1 MKNLQNIFDS
11 ITPDNIKDIPV
22 IKDAMAI
29 FIETLEELSKESID
43 IRNIFENEIIKEE
56 LVKIYLDDLYRVFKT
71 LQFNQK
77 VVEKIERLNA
87 AYGIEYYKVD
97 VILNIA
103 KYINEE
109 HFLTFKSYKEKKG
122 TTDAIK
128 YIYELVGTKLLS
140 QDNKMPFTLTEYEP
154 FVFDVSGNLP
164 SELYEAVVRPLAHP
178 LGFVYQYNQLVSLL
192 LEDIFLSTTSYEI
205 NTLEVRCLL
214 PNGTTQSTNYK
225 YELDGIT
232 LRVVVDVTNTQT
244 SSTSTKKIIFADGT
258 YLEQVTTSLGQ
269 THVYYKA
276 QNGTLIIPYDVY
288 QCSVYFDYN
297 LILTTGILEEKYARI
312 TANNTDTAPEV
323 QETYADKNHF
333 IATPAT
339 PLTQSEKTI
348 GYINAVTIVIGT
360 PNVFI
365 NEQDDLGNPYKIF
378 SGYTDINDENVH
390 RYYTVTYEDADP
402 VNLATVTDDILSSG
416 ITRVAP
422 SGDLPMGVL
431 SDNNYAA
438 WLVRFP

>member
-1 MKNLQNIFDS
+1 MQNLQNIFDA

-22 IKDAMAI
+22 IKDAMAV

-43 IRNIFENEIIKEE
+43 IRRIFENPVIKEE

-77 VVEKIERLNA
+77 VVEKIERLNSL
-87 AYGIEYYKVD
+87 YGIEYYKVD

-122 TTDAIK
+122 TEDAIK

-140 QDNKMPFTLTEYEP
+140 EDNKQPFVLTPIAP
-154 FVFDVSGNLP
+154 FVFNISGNLP

-178 LGFVYQYNQLVSLL
+178 LGFVYQYDQLISLL
-192 LEDIFLSTTSYEI
+192 LEDIFLSTITYQV

-214 PNGTTQSTNYK
+214 PDGSTQATNYK

-232 LRVVVDVTNTQT
+232 PRVVVDLINTQT
-244 SSTSTKKIIFADGT
+244 STETIKKIVFLDGT

-276 QNGTLIIPYDVY
+276 ANHTVITAYDVY
-288 QCSVYFDYN
+288 QCSVYFDYTF
-297 LILTTGILEEKYARI
+297 ILTTGVQEQLLSKV
-312 TANNTDTAPEV
+312 TADNSDTHPEV
-323 QETYADKNHF
+323 QDIYVDRNHF
-333 IATPAT
+333 IAAPAT
-339 PLTQSEKTI
+339 PLSQSAKTI
-348 GYINAVTIVIGT
+348 GYIDASTILIGT
-360 PNVFI
+360 PGI
-365 NEQDDLGNPYKIF
+365 LIDHKDDLNNPYKIYG
-378 SGYTDINDENVH
+378 GYTDINEDNAY

-402 VNLATVTDDILSSG
+402 VNLCTETDDIFSSSM
-416 ITRVAP
+416 TRV
-422 SGDLPMGVL
+422 SVNGSLPMGLL

-438 WLVRFP
+438 WNG